1 MIGEMNCLVQVQS
14 ISVTQDTD
22 GNIVATPSSVWNK
35 WAKVRQDSGNLLI
48 SQGMS
53 NFSESFSLE
62 MWYEKTKP
70 TKANYLITYN
80 GKTMKVYNVRPDN
93 EGTRVKEIITA
104 YTSN

>member
-14 ISVTQDTD
+14 VSVTQDSE
-22 GNIVATPSSVWNK
+22 GNIVATPSSAWNK
-35 WAKVRQDSGNLLI
+35 WMRVRQTSGSLLI

-53 NFSESFSLE
+53 NFSESFELE
-62 MWYEKTKP
+62 GWYERTRP

-80 GKTMKVYNVRPDN
+80 GKTMKVYNVIPDN
-93 EGTRVKEIITA
+93 EGNRMKEVITA